1 MRLLKYTVLIMV
13 LLTGCINSA
22 HKSINPT
29 ADLSNI
35 KIIHV
40 EQFARDS
47 RGLDK
52 VIAEQLR
59 AMGYTA
65 STGDTIPENSDAII
79 TYRDKWRWD
88 MSMYLLSISIKIRD
102 PDTLFPMANAISLHT
117 SVTRQ
122 SPSTMIREALNNIF
136 LSN

>member
-1 MRLLKYTVLIMV
+1 MRLFKYTVLIMV

-52 VIAEQLR
+52 VIAEQLNS
-59 AMGYTA
+59 MGYNA
-65 STGDTIPENSDAII
+65 STGNMIPENIDAVI

-88 MSMYLLSISIKIRD
+88 MSMYLLSISIRIRD

-122 SPSTMIREALNNIF
+122 SPSNMIREALNNMF